1 MSLLAVVPL
10 GAVLPH
16 PVAGCLRTGPVRSM
30 GEQWSAPT
38 TSWLVVIVVAL
49 VARALTGVPA

>member
-1 MSLLAVVPL
+1 MSLLPVLPL
-10 GAVLPH
+10 GAVLPD
-16 PVAGCLRTGPVRSM
+16 PAARCLRTGPVRSM
-30 GEQWSAPT
+30 GQQWSAPA